1 MRHIAACF
9 FSTGLRNRAG
19 KNHLPLL
26 ARRASVS
33 LLTHFIW
40 TPVCIKKTLCR
51 HFSISK
57 GRYLRGTT
65 FFFTHQSY
73 QTLSGNGDK
82 SWELTYL
89 HFPFLHIVQFSGS
102 KATFHAPS
110 FKWPFSRWAILSFKG
125 TACTPLC
132 LYLFPIC
139 YVPNISHGSEFCQDE
154 FFITLPLYE
163 VS

>member
-1 MRHIAACF
+1 MYLSA
-9 FSTGLRNRAG
+9 
-19 KNHLPLL
+19 
-26 ARRASVS
+26 
-33 LLTHFIW
+33 
-40 TPVCIKKTLCR
+40 
-51 HFSISK
+51 K
-57 GRYLRGTT
+57 GVIYAVPP

-163 VS
+163 VSCKFYCNHKPGLPFALPDKFFPPILGFPPPRPQFDPTISLWPVFCILY